1 MIVIPVAAI
10 RTSVARSTV
19 ESRLRSA
26 RAVDP
31 QHAIALEPLDAAE
44 SAGLDEAIGLGR
56 VVRLP
61 NGRCFLNPAAIRKP
75 YEGVG
80 YGFLLGLLA
89 LGSVAASIAA
99 LVMVAT
105 H

>member
-1 MIVIPVAAI
+1 MVFIPVAAI
-10 RTSVARSTV
+10 RNSVARSTV

-31 QHAIALEPLDAAE
+31 QRAIALEPLDAAQ

-61 NGRCFLNPAAIRKP
+61 DGRSFLNPAAISRP
-75 YEGVG
+75 GEGVG
-80 YGFLLGLLA
+80 YGLLLTLLA
-89 LGSVAASIAA
+89 LGSAAASVVA
-99 LVMVAT
+99 LVMFAT
-105 H
+105 Q